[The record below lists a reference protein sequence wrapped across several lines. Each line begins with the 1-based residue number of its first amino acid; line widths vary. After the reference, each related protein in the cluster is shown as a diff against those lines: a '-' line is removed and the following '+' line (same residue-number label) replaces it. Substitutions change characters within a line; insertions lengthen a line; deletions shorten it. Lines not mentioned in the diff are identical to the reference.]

1 MVLRYG
7 NLLLN
12 TVLVNLICLIV
23 WKFRKKKLPVKSHNT
38 LREIQVWR
46 EVSLYLLQET
56 NFHAF
61 RRIGAQTGPRKYEHR
76 LSLIPF
82 NKLGERMF
90 HTIFWLGSCLQTVKE
105 TFLKYICWDFS
116 LSLVYNFFKPV
127 YFLFPLF
134 EIKIMNMRQRK
145 RKNQT
150 GLKNVKPMMN
160 SNHSITIFFLSIY
173 CGQIPLWSW
182 TCDLI

>member
-7 NLLLN
+7 NLFLN
-12 TVLVNLICLIV
+12 TVLINLACLIV
-23 WKFRKKKLPVKSHNT
+23 WKFRKKMLSAKSHNT
-38 LREIQVWR
+38 PREIQVWR

-61 RRIGAQTGPRKYEHR
+61 RRIGAQNGPRKNEHHP
-76 LSLIPF
+76 SLIPF

-90 HTIFWLGSCLQTVKE
+90 HTILWLGSCLQTVKE
-105 TFLKYICWDFS
+105 TFLKYICCDFS

-127 YFLFPLF
+127 WFSFPF
-134 EIKIMNMRQRK
+134 VWDKDNEYEQRK

-160 SNHSITIFFLSIY
+160 LNHSIIISFLSIY
-173 CGQIPLWSW
+173 CGQIPPWSW